1 MIRKLAFLCVR
12 LTGIPFLV
20 RELIQKRRVT
30 IVLYH
35 DLHPEVAEQHLQT
48 LKRSYSVISLREFVQ
63 AHQQHQ
69 VRKLPAKALIITLD
83 DGFKGNYELLSVLTK
98 HRVPVTIFLCSDII
112 DTGRHFWWTEAKKGA
127 EPRHLSFLET
137 PDEERLRLLREVDF
151 EETREY
157 PDRQALQRH
166 EIEAMR
172 EVSPSVGRGE
182 VSPSV
187 GRGRLVDLQSHT
199 RFHPLL
205 PNCSEQRAWDEISG
219 SKDKLEREYGLDIYA
234 LAYPNGAHSERDVA
248 LARKAGYE
256 CAVTTK
262 VGYNAQCTDPYRLK
276 RLGLTDT
283 ADVNELLVKTS
294 GVWGWLRKWIRR
306 PAYE

>member
-35 DLHPEVAEQHLQT
+35 DLRPEVAEQHFQT
-48 LKRSYSVISLREFVQ
+48 LKRIYNVISLREFVQ

-83 DGFKGNYELLSVLTK
+83 DGFKGNYELLPVLAK
-98 HRVPVTIFLCSDII
+98 HHVPLTIFLCSDIV
-112 DTGRHFWWTEAKKGA
+112 DTHRHFWWNEMARGPDHRSSL
-127 EPRHLSFLET
+127 PRRGGMEYLRI
-137 PDEERLRLLREVDF
+137 PDDERLDFLRHFDF

-166 EIEAMR
+166 EIE
-172 EVSPSVGRGE
+172 ELNPQ
-182 VSPSV
+182 
-187 GRGRLVDLQSHT
+187 VDLQSHT

-219 SKDKLEREYGLDIYA
+219 SKDRLERDYRLDIYA
-234 LAYPNGAHSERDVA
+234 LAYPNGAYSEREVA
-248 LARKAGYE
+248 LVHKAGYE
-256 CAVTTK
+256 CAVTTE
-262 VGYNAQCTDPYRLK
+262 VGYNVQSTDLYRLK

-294 GVWGWLRKWIRR
+294 GVWGWLRKWIRH